1 MNQIYL
7 RSVVYN
13 YKVQSI
19 GVSAKGVGGGGW
31 GGGGCE
37 TPPIFGN
44 HLQEVNS
51 IY

>member
-19 GVSAKGVGGGGW
+19 GVSAKGVGGGGEE
-31 GGGGCE
+31 CE
-37 TPPIFGN
+37 TPNFWKP
-44 HLQEVNS
+44 LARSE
-51 IY
+51 